1 MKNLGKSYKEIN
13 IILNL
18 LGTEFSNKVPKSMRE
33 FFINYQDDI
42 YNPNI
47 TLEDVFN
54 RNILPE
60 TMSLITALY
69 INYWTENE
77 EEKENFMS
85 IIRKYDEEKKEKMY
99 NIFGT
104 QNNTSNK

>member
-1 MKNLGKSYKEIN
+1 MKNLGKTYREII

-18 LGTEFSNKVPKSMRE
+18 LGEQYSNKVPNSMKN
-33 FFINYQDDI
+33 FFIQHQDET

-47 TLEDVFN
+47 TLEDLFERKV
-54 RNILPE
+54 LPE
-60 TMSLITALY
+60 TISLIVGLY

-104 QNNTSNK
+104 QKNTSNK